1 MTKAVEKQQP
11 PVEMLD
17 AGDARPWPVKILT
30 VLFFIQA
37 LALIGLSIFNFDQTV
52 IAEGNNLGQIILSSI
67 TDLTRS
73 IAFGTLGLMAIVA
86 GFGFLW
92 LGRTAW
98 LTGMLLQGLLLL
110 VAIGLYLRG
119 GPIYTFGLMSYGIV
133 MVIYLHHPDVQQ
145 AFQTKQT
152 QSMTMDEAE

>member
-1 MTKAVEKQQP
+1 MTNAIDPQK

-17 AGDARPWPVKILT
+17 AGDARPWPVRVITL
-30 VLFFIQA
+30 LLFIQA
-37 LALIGLSIFNFDQTV
+37 LALIGLSVFSFDQ
-52 IAEGNNLGQIILSSI
+52 AILQQESDFFQLVMASL
-67 TDLTRS
+67 TELTRTL
-73 IAFGTLGLMAIVA
+73 AFGGIGLLAIVA

-98 LTGMLLQGLLLL
+98 LTGMLVQGLALLA
-110 VAIGLYLRG
+110 AIGLYLRG
-119 GPIYTFGLMSYGIV
+119 GPVYTFGIMGYCIG

-152 QSMTMDEAE
+152 QETNLDEAV